1 MTISLIAAMDN
12 NRVIGKDNALPWRL
26 DSDLA
31 RFREITHGHPVIMG
45 RKTFESI
52 GHPLPNRTNIILT
65 RDPDFH
71 AKGCVIVHSIGEARE
86 AAKGSEEVFVIGG
99 ENVFKEFLPHADKMY
114 LTFVNAEV
122 KGDTYFPEWNSN
134 EWKEVLRE
142 HHEANEKNQYP
153 YTFVNFLR
161 KR

>member
-1 MTISLIAAMDN
+1 
-12 NRVIGKDNALPWRL
+12 
-26 DSDLA
+26 
-31 RFREITHGHPVIMG
+31 
-45 RKTFESI
+45 
-52 GHPLPNRTNIILT
+52 
-65 RDPDFH
+65 
-71 AKGCVIVHSIGEARE
+71 
-86 AAKGSEEVFVIGG
+86 
-99 ENVFKEFLPHADKMY
+99 MY